1 MGRSR
6 IASFNIWGIDGK
18 DVTNAVD
25 AAVAEVGPSTAGI
38 VAVGFQEVWFRH
50 QLRPILERWVG
61 SGDEVSRYVGLECRY
76 SARVPGWK
84 CLVPTV
90 GSAGIPGLR
99 ELELGSGL
107 ALCVR
112 GAIRDAFFVKFRGG
126 YVPDAFAHK
135 GMIAAYVAPAGL
147 PPCAIVNT
155 HFHDI
160 SNDTYGGARQNHLEQ
175 LASVVKYIEV
185 YWRVPTII
193 VGDFNI
199 DARAAYSA
207 GDPTVERVLYN
218 RLVTTRKPAGSFWFD
233 VNARCN
239 DLKPLPTQ
247 SDADGAIDIHLMA
260 DGTVEKDFQFERFRF
275 ASDDGAAFSDHQL
288 LVTSWSS
295 A

>member
-6 IASFNIWGIDGK
+6 VASFNVWGIDGK
-18 DVTNAVD
+18 DVTNAVE

-38 VAVGFQEVWFRH
+38 VAIGFQEVWFHH
-50 QLRPILERWVG
+50 QLRPILQRWVG
-61 SGDEVSRYVGLECRY
+61 LADNVSRYVGLECRY
-76 SARVPGWK
+76 SDRVPGWK
-84 CLVPTV
+84 CLVPIA

-107 ALCVR
+107 ALCVK
-112 GAIRDAFFVKFRGG
+112 GSIRDAFFVRFRGG
-126 YVPDAFAHK
+126 YVPDSFAHK
-135 GMIAAYVAPAGL
+135 GMIAAYVAPTGL

-175 LASVVKYIEV
+175 LASVVKYIDV

-199 DARAAYSA
+199 DSRAAYRQ
-207 GDPTVERVLYN
+207 GNPTVERVLYN
-218 RLVTTRKPAGSFWFD
+218 RLVSLGKPAGTFWFD

-239 DLKPLPTQ
+239 GLTPLPTQ
-247 SDADGAIDIHLMA
+247 SDADGAIDIHLVP
-260 DGTVEKDFQFERFRF
+260 DGQPKKNYQFERFRF
-275 ASDDGAAFSDHQL
+275 ANGGPAFSDHQL
-288 LVTSWSS
+288 IVTSWSD